1 MCTRHHSEMLIQSVI
16 AGLTRHDFASYNNV
30 QLVREIHVIRR
41 RTNEL
46 ALFPSSK
53 HLLQVRNGPSKK
65 KNALQEYS
73 TFTNYNTAA
82 IYMGQNVREKLCNL
96 CPKVE
101 QCRWPSPSGDLCRVR
116 RKDNVRR

>member
-65 KNALQEYS
+65 KMHFKNIALLQTTTPQLS
-73 TFTNYNTAA
+73 TWDKT
-82 IYMGQNVREKLCNL
+82 
-96 CPKVE
+96 
-101 QCRWPSPSGDLCRVR
+101 
-116 RKDNVRR
+116 